1 MIYFVYKIF
10 IQSRKDYGI
19 ISHIKNLIIF
29 ILYKFFIKIRG
40 KGLTVMLRRV
50 TMRQLSIGYNCA
62 LSKFNMVIQVYFMG

>member
-1 MIYFVYKIF
+1 MIYFVYKIY

-40 KGLTVMLRRV
+40 KGMSVMLRRV
-50 TMRQLSIGYNCA
+50 IMRQLSIGYNCT
-62 LSKFNMVIQVYFMG
+62 LSK